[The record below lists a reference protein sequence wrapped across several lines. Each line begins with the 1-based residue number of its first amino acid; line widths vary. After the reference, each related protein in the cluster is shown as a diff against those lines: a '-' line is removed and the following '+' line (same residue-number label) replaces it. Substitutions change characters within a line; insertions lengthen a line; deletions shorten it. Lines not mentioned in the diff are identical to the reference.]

1 MLVILAQGPFCIGV
15 DKEPESRVDVAFR
28 AKVGFLDV
36 AQPEGWGDSGWM
48 NGYCVF

>member
-1 MLVILAQGPFCIGV
+1 MPKVEERTRTCAGHSAQGPFCTGA

-36 AQPEGWGDSGWM
+36 AQSE
-48 NGYCVF
+48 